1 MADSMPHTDLEAL
14 RRSTPVRR
22 TRGPWVSRLMFFV
35 LIAGLLGVA
44 YAVLQPMINPA
55 RRVKTTSPQAVV
67 GEIQAAAPGT
77 TLDDVGWL
85 EPSPFPTTVR
95 PLIRGVLDSLEVLEG
110 QVVEKGKTRIG
121 FLRNL
126 DVENAHEA
134 AKADLVV
141 AKAAVA
147 RAEAEHE
154 RARRVSEQRLE
165 LRTTLL
171 DIKGELAVDKKEV
184 ERLRAELTTAQA
196 AARTARVDLESFR
209 QLQGAGSEAPL
220 AAKRAAARVEEA
232 DARVVSLGVAIERAQ
247 VHVSRDETLVRIAQE
262 GVDDPRALEGDVLVA
277 ASKLSAAKAA
287 LGRADVEEQIAA
299 RNLAHLEVHAPI
311 DGVVMRLESA
321 PGAVVGPAGE
331 FKEGAEGGPGATSS
345 LNRMTGSLVSLYDP
359 KQLQVRVDLLFGQV
373 PQIGKGTT
381 VTFTV
386 DAIPGKTF
394 KGEVERMVH
403 EADINQNALQV
414 KLRVVDVD
422 PRMRPEMLCRVK
434 FEGER
439 RAATPGSGNKSGG
452 QLRVPTAAIRD
463 GAVFVLDPRGKGVA
477 RRVPVEILAA
487 EGDWTIVQ
495 GDLGLSSKL
504 ILDVVE
510 DGESVRSGDE

>member
-1 MADSMPHTDLEAL
+1 MMADLVHADLEAL

-22 TRGPWVSRLMFFV
+22 TRGPWVARAVFLL
-35 LIAGLLGVA
+35 LIAGLVGVA
-44 YAVLQPMINPA
+44 YAVLQPLINPA
-55 RRVKTTSPQAVV
+55 RRVKVTSPQAVDAEV
-67 GEIQAAAPGT
+67 QASAPGT

-110 QVVEKGKTRIG
+110 QRVEKDKTRIG
-121 FLRNL
+121 TLRNL
-126 DVENAHEA
+126 DVENAYET
-134 AKADLVV
+134 AKAELVV
-141 AKAAVA
+141 A
-147 RAEAEHE
+147 RAGVTRAKAEHE
-154 RARRVSEQRLE
+154 RARRVAEQRLD
-165 LRTTLL
+165 LRTRLS
-171 DIKGELAVDKKEV
+171 DIQGELAVDQKEV
-184 ERLRAELTTAQA
+184 ERLRAELVA
-196 AARTARVDLESFR
+196 AEAVARTARIDLESFR
-209 QLQGAGSEAPL
+209 QLQGAGGEAPL
-220 AAKRAAARVEEA
+220 AAKRSAARVEEA
-232 DARVVSLGVAIERAQ
+232 DARVAALRVGIERAQ
-247 VHVSRDETLVRIAQE
+247 SHVERDAALVKLAQE
-262 GVDDPRALEGDVLVA
+262 GVDDPRALEGDVAVA
-277 ASKLSAAKAA
+277 ASKLVAAEAA
-287 LGRADVEEQIAA
+287 LQQSEVALRIAK
-299 RNLAHLEVHAPI
+299 RNLEHLEVRAPV

-321 PGAVVGPAGE
+321 PGAVVGPAGD

-359 KQLQVRVDLLFGQV
+359 THLQVRVDLLFGQV
-373 PQIGKGTT
+373 PQVGKGTT

-394 KGEVERMVH
+394 EGEVHRMVH

-414 KLRVVDVD
+414 KLRVRDPD

-439 RAATPGSGNKSGG
+439 RALPPSGKTSSG
-452 QLRVPTAAIRD
+452 QLRVPTAAVRD
-463 GAVFVLDPRGKGVA
+463 GAVFVLDPRGHGIA
-477 RRVPVEILAA
+477 RRVPVTVIATDGE
-487 EGDWTIVQ
+487 WTIVQ